1 MKRLSTIFVMLLLSA
16 AYIFGFHVIE
26 SPQAQKQAG
35 KEKIQKQEQHA
46 YQVTG
51 PKTVNVYLKRVFL
64 DGRTSLDKEK
74 VTIWSTEDF
83 WARFS
88 DWQLVDQNMD
98 KVVFKKQIND
108 ISPVL
113 KASGYFG
120 LSKDDILT
128 IYKGKPK
135 EKEAIHSFFH
145 IDVKEL
151 ESELQREL
159 RKGIPVKT
167 KGHYK
172 KVIKRLKEY
181 AVKEQ

>member
-1 MKRLSTIFVMLLLSA
+1 MKRLTTIFVMLLFSA
-16 AYIFGFHVIE
+16 AYILGFHVIE
-26 SPQAQKQAG
+26 SPKAQKQAG
-35 KEKIQKQEQHA
+35 KGKIQEQQQDA

-64 DGRTSLDKEK
+64 DGRTSVDKKE
-74 VTIWSTEDF
+74 VTIWSMEDF
-83 WARFS
+83 WSRFS
-88 DWQLVDQNMD
+88 NWQLVDQNTSR
-98 KVVFKKQIND
+98 VVFKKKVND

-128 IYKGKPK
+128 IYKGKPEK
-135 EKEAIHSFFH
+135 KEAIHSFFH
-145 IDVKEL
+145 IDVEEL
-151 ESELQREL
+151 ESELQSEL
-159 RKGIPVKT
+159 RKGIPVRT

-181 AVKEQ
+181 SAKEQ